1 MLDLDWPTLL
11 FQIVNFIALLLIL
24 NHLVFKPLRA
34 KLTERGRAIS
44 DTLQAA
50 QDQEAEA
57 ARMRRDWET
66 RRSQA
71 EREAEEIIHAAELEA
86 ERRAARIIEDA
97 RARLDHISEEM
108 RNDLERQRDEILAR
122 NYDEVL
128 NAIMALAGNVVQAVT
143 TRRAHDDLVTNFCA
157 SIFQIPQPEIE
168 VYRHVMAGR
177 VATARVETPVALSEE
192 QTKTLTDTLSSL
204 IDRRVELQV
213 TINPAL
219 IAGIS
224 VRLADRLIDNSVRQ
238 QLVGIREQ
246 VRHELMQRAGAQ
258 MQG

>member
-1 MLDLDWPTLL
+1 MLEFDWPTLL
-11 FQIVNFIALLLIL
+11 FQILNFVALLLIL

-34 KLTERGRAIS
+34 KLTERGRTLS

-57 ARMRRDWET
+57 ARMRRDWEI
-66 RRSQA
+66 RRNQA

-86 ERRAARIIEDA
+86 ERRAAHIIEEA
-97 RARLDHISEEM
+97 RIRLDHISEEM
-108 RNDLERQRDEILAR
+108 RDDLVRQRDEILAR
-122 NYDEVL
+122 HYDEVL
-128 NAIMALAGNVVQAVT
+128 NTVMALAGNVVQAVT

-168 VYRHVMAGR
+168 VYRHMMAGR
-177 VATARVETPVALSEE
+177 MASARVETPVALSDE
-192 QTKTLTDTLSSL
+192 QAKTLTDTLSSL
-204 IDRRVELQV
+204 IDQRVELQV

-238 QLVGIREQ
+238 QLLGIRER
-246 VRHELMQRAGAQ
+246 VRADLMQHAGA
-258 MQG
+258 